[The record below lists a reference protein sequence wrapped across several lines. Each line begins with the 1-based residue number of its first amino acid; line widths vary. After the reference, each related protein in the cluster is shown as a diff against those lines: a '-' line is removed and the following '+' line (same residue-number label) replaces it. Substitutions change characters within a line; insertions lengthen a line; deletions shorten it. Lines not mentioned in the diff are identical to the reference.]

1 MARPVQHQ
9 PRPAQRSRVRELRVG
24 DEPCVPQ
31 DRGHHPRPG
40 GPHRPPDRRPAR
52 AREGFD
58 DAGPLPR
65 TADGRRSTA
74 LPPRRWTRLT
84 AWRARTTQTTFP
96 VRKRYDDL
104 EEDPATMRWPESVAP
119 PTGLEPVTL
128 RLQIHCCRR
137 CSSTAES
144 CSDLRRRGS
153 RGPSS
158 LSLLRIVRVDY
169 PGVSRDSVYP
179 RPMARPPMSLG
190 TSGVI
195 RTYRTR
201 VGWRARTTYRDFD
214 GVTREVQRHGRTE
227 AMAKRAL
234 AEALRDRARYD
245 GSAEIRPDMRVVAL
259 AETWFQSMQ
268 DGDRSAT
275 TLAQY
280 RYRLDHQVI
289 PALGELRVRE
299 LTAGTLDRHLTAI
312 GKKHGA
318 ATAKTVRTVLSGM
331 CGLAARHD
339 ALERNPVRDAGQIKN
354 GAKKA
359 PRALT
364 GAEARQLLAL
374 LTYDDKAVRRD
385 LPDLVAFMVSTGC
398 RVGEACAIRW
408 SDVDFDRHLV
418 AITGTVTRV
427 NGTGLTVSRTKSAAS
442 NRLLRLPEWLLEML
456 RIRMSRFPQSDDPVF
471 PASLGGLRDPSN
483 TQADLREA
491 FAAAGFGY
499 ITSHALRK
507 TAATL
512 LDAAGLSAREIADQL
527 GHSKPSL
534 TQDVYMGRKVASTR
548 AANVFEAL
556 G

>member
-1 MARPVQHQ
+1 
-9 PRPAQRSRVRELRVG
+9 
-24 DEPCVPQ
+24 
-31 DRGHHPRPG
+31 
-40 GPHRPPDRRPAR
+40 
-52 AREGFD
+52 
-58 DAGPLPR
+58 
-65 TADGRRSTA
+65 
-74 LPPRRWTRLT
+74 
-84 AWRARTTQTTFP
+84 
-96 VRKRYDDL
+96 
-104 EEDPATMRWPESVAP
+104 
-119 PTGLEPVTL
+119 
-128 RLQIHCCRR
+128 
-137 CSSTAES
+137 
-144 CSDLRRRGS
+144 
-153 RGPSS
+153 
-158 LSLLRIVRVDY
+158 
-169 PGVSRDSVYP
+169 
-179 RPMARPPMSLG
+179 MSLG

-408 SDVDFDRHLV
+408 SDVDFDRRLV

-427 NGTGLTVSRTKSAAS
+427 NGTGLTISRTKSAAS

-456 RIRMSRFPQSDDPVF
+456 RIRMSRFAQSDDPVF

>member
-1 MARPVQHQ
+1 
-9 PRPAQRSRVRELRVG
+9 
-24 DEPCVPQ
+24 
-31 DRGHHPRPG
+31 
-40 GPHRPPDRRPAR
+40 
-52 AREGFD
+52 
-58 DAGPLPR
+58 
-65 TADGRRSTA
+65 
-74 LPPRRWTRLT
+74 
-84 AWRARTTQTTFP
+84 
-96 VRKRYDDL
+96 
-104 EEDPATMRWPESVAP
+104 
-119 PTGLEPVTL
+119 
-128 RLQIHCCRR
+128 
-137 CSSTAES
+137 
-144 CSDLRRRGS
+144 
-153 RGPSS
+153 
-158 LSLLRIVRVDY
+158 
-169 PGVSRDSVYP
+169 
-179 RPMARPPMSLG
+179 MARPPMSLG

-408 SDVDFDRHLV
+408 SDVDFDRRLV

-456 RIRMSRFPQSDDPVF
+456 RIRMSRFAQSDDPVF